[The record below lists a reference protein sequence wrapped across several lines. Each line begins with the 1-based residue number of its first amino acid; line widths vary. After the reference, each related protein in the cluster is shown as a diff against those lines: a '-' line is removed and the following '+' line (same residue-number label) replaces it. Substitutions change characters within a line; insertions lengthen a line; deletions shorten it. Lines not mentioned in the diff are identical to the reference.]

1 MKKLLILVLALAM
14 LFVLSG
20 CFKHTFTV
28 GDGGSKGSKV
38 VYEKW
43 HSHWLFG
50 IIGDE
55 NVNVKKLCPSGNAT
69 IHEEI
74 TFVNGLIGAFVG
86 LVYFPTTVE
95 IKCRRG
101 GRAEVELSADQVAQI
116 VTDPDFLYF
125 VEDVAPEK
133 LTEAQTAMAN
143 AQSYLAE

>member
-1 MKKLLILVLALAM
+1 MKKVMILVLALAM
-14 LFVLSG
+14 LFVVTG

-28 GDGGSKGSKV
+28 GKGGDGGKM

-86 LVYFPTTVE
+86 LVYYPTSVE
-95 IKCRRG
+95 IECAGG
-101 GRAEVELSADQVAQI
+101 GRAEIELNADQVAQI
-116 VTDPDFLYF
+116 VSDPDFLYF

-133 LTEAQTAMAN
+133 MADAQTATAN

>member
-1 MKKLLILVLALAM
+1 MKKVLILVLALAM

-20 CFKHTFTV
+20 CFKHTFSV
-28 GDGGSKGSKV
+28 GNGGTKGKV

-86 LVYFPTTVE
+86 LIYYPTSVE
-95 IKCRRG
+95 IKCKGG
-101 GRAEVELSADQVAQI
+101 GRAEIELSAEQMAQI

-125 VEDVAPEK
+125 VEDVAPGK
-133 LTEAQTAMAN
+133 LTEAQTAMTN
-143 AQSYLAE
+143 AQSYLAD